1 MTTLDHYDRAL
12 AQCAADIPRWRALNR
27 AAAELREGAI
37 VYQPYAAANK
47 ALVKAAYNTLQE
59 EHSYAD
65 YAHPHPRR
73 GAAAIRIRR
82 DHT

>member
-1 MTTLDHYDRAL
+1 VRRRPPPL
-12 AQCAADIPRWRALNR
+12 ACAES
-27 AAAELREGAI
+27 AAAELREGAN

-65 YAHPHPRR
+65 FGAILSCVR
-73 GAAAIRIRR
+73 GEYL
-82 DHT
+82 T